1 MNDEILQLL
10 DAAIAE
16 TRRLGR
22 ADLAGRLAAQ
32 RDQVT
37 SGAWHVLVA
46 GEFKKGKSALV
57 NALLGVPV
65 CSADAVAFTS
75 VPTIIRYAPDA
86 VAELVL
92 DSGQRRTVDVRA
104 APRYAIAGTE
114 GEIGLQAVEV
124 ALPRELLREGLVL
137 IDTPGIGGGFAA
149 AQAAA
154 TMRAMSLA
162 DSVLI
167 VSDASQEYTAAE
179 VEFLRRAA
187 EICPHLLC
195 LLTKTDFYPEWQ
207 KILEINRGHL
217 RRAGLKVEI
226 MPVSAALRE
235 VAVESAD
242 QTLNGE
248 SGFPA
253 LVARLRGQLAV
264 QRAERGAGPA
274 AEAVRSS
281 LRQVAGTLTAEHDA
295 LTRPED
301 RSAAVARVD
310 RVHERAQNLVAPSSR
325 WLNTVNDRF
334 ADLQA
339 RIDEDL
345 QARIR
350 KLDQEAG
357 DRIRSGDPAREWAEF
372 VPWLYQR
379 TNDELTDCHR
389 HLLGLIDEVAAE
401 VAAMFEGES
410 ADLGRVAGGIAPP
423 TAGDAFALQQLS
435 MRGSGRLEL
444 AMHAA
449 RGWSLSSSVITTMLV
464 ATLHPGL
471 LVILPIT
478 AALGTVFGV
487 KAVHGFKTARVE
499 QGRNEALRSVANY
512 LNQAR
517 VDANRAALNILRHAR
532 SQLRDYYLDRA
543 NELATTASTER
554 AATIRAVRADT
565 YSAQRRATE
574 TASDLA
580 RVSSLLT
587 AAERAALRR

>member
-1 MNDEILQLL
+1 MNEEILQLL

-22 ADLAGRLAAQ
+22 ADLAGRLASQ

-57 NALLGVPV
+57 DALLGVPV
-65 CSADAVAFTS
+65 CGADAAAFTS
-75 VPTIIRYAPDA
+75 VPTIIRYGTEAG
-86 VAELVL
+86 AEIVL
-92 DSGQRRTVDVRA
+92 DSGQRRRVDVRA
-104 APRYAIAGTE
+104 AGRYAVSGTAE
-114 GEIGLQAVEV
+114 GDIPLQAVEV
-124 ALPRELLREGLVL
+124 ALPRELLRDGLVL
-137 IDTPGIGGGFAA
+137 VDTPGIGGGFAA

-162 DSVLI
+162 DCVLI

-179 VEFLRRAA
+179 VEFLRRAE

-226 MPVSAALRE
+226 LPVSAALRE
-235 VAVESAD
+235 EAVQSGD
-242 QTLNGE
+242 QALNGE

-264 QRAERGAGPA
+264 QRTERSAGPA
-274 AEAVRSS
+274 ADAVRSCM
-281 LRQVAGTLTAEHDA
+281 RQVAGTLSAEHEA
-295 LTRPED
+295 LTRPEQ
-301 RSAAVARVD
+301 RTAAIARAD
-310 RVHERAQNLVAPSSR
+310 RVQERARTLVAPSSR
-325 WLNTVNDRF
+325 WLNVVNDRF
-334 ADLQA
+334 ADLQSTVE
-339 RIDEDL
+339 EDL

-350 KLDQEAG
+350 KLDTEAAQ
-357 DRIRSGDPAREWAEF
+357 RIRTGDPHRQWAEF
-372 VPWLYQR
+372 VPWLYER

-389 HLLGLIDEVAAE
+389 HLLALVDDIATEVAGLFADD
-401 VAAMFEGES
+401 A
-410 ADLGRVAGGIAPP
+410 ADLGRIAGGVSPP
-423 TAGDAFALQQLS
+423 TAGEGFALQKLTV
-435 MRGSGRLEL
+435 GGTGKLEL

-478 AALGTVFGV
+478 AALGSVFGV
-487 KAVHGFKTARVE
+487 KAVHGFKTARLE

-543 NELATTASTER
+543 NELAATAD
-554 AATIRAVRADT
+554 ATQRAVRADVGT
-565 YSAQRRATE
+565 SRQRASE
-574 TASDLA
+574 TANDLA
-580 RVSSLLT
+580 RVRSLLT
-587 AAERAALRR
+587 AAERTGRR

>member
-1 MNDEILQLL
+1 VNEEILQLL

-22 ADLAGRLAAQ
+22 ADLAGRLASQ

-65 CSADAVAFTS
+65 CGADAAAFTS
-75 VPTIIRYAPDA
+75 VPTIIRYGSDA
-86 VAELVL
+86 GAEIVL
-92 DSGQRRTVDVRA
+92 DSGQRRRIDVRSA
-104 APRYAIAGTE
+104 ARFALAGSAE
-114 GEIGLQAVEV
+114 GDIPLQAVEV
-124 ALPRELLREGLVL
+124 TLPRELLRDGLVL
-137 IDTPGIGGGFAA
+137 VDTPGIGGGFAA

-162 DSVLI
+162 DCVLI

-179 VEFLRRAA
+179 VEFLRRAE

-226 MPVSAALRE
+226 LPVSAVLRDE
-235 VAVESAD
+235 GVQSGD
-242 QTLNGE
+242 QALNGE
-248 SGFPA
+248 SGFPT

-264 QRAERGAGPA
+264 QRAERSAGPA
-274 AEAVRSS
+274 ADAVRSCM
-281 LRQVAGTLTAEHDA
+281 RQVAGTLSAEHEA
-295 LTRPED
+295 LTQPEQ
-301 RSAAVARVD
+301 RTAAIARAD
-310 RVHERAQNLVAPSSR
+310 RVQERAKTLAAPSSR
-325 WLNTVNDRF
+325 WLNVVNDRF
-334 ADLQA
+334 ADLQSTVE
-339 RIDEDL
+339 EDL

-350 KLDQEAG
+350 KLDGEAAE
-357 DRIRSGDPAREWAEF
+357 RIRGGDPARQWADF
-372 VPWLYQR
+372 VPWLYGR
-379 TNDELTDCHR
+379 TNDELTECHR
-389 HLLGLIDEVAAE
+389 NLLGLIDDIATEVGGMFADDAAD
-401 VAAMFEGES
+401 V
-410 ADLGRVAGGIAPP
+410 GRIAGGIAPP
-423 TAGDAFALQQLS
+423 TAGEGFALQKLNV
-435 MRGSGRLEL
+435 GGAGKLEL

-478 AALGTVFGV
+478 AALGSVFGV
-487 KAVHGFKTARVE
+487 KAVHGFKTARLE

-543 NELATTASTER
+543 NELAATAD
-554 AATIRAVRADT
+554 ATQRAVRTDAT
-565 YSAQRRATE
+565 TARQRASE
-574 TASDLA
+574 TANDLA
-580 RVSSLLT
+580 RVHTLLS
-587 AAERAALRR
+587 AAERTGRR

>member
-1 MNDEILQLL
+1 MNEEILQLL

-22 ADLAGRLAAQ
+22 ADLAARLGAQ

-65 CSADAVAFTS
+65 CGADAAAFTA
-75 VPTIIRYAPDA
+75 VPTIIRYGTEAG
-86 VAELVL
+86 AEIVL
-92 DSGQRRTVDVRA
+92 DSGQRRRIDVRSA
-104 APRYAIAGTE
+104 ARYSSSGTAE
-114 GEIGLQAVEV
+114 GDIPLQAVEV
-124 ALPRELLREGLVL
+124 TLPRELLRDGLVVV
-137 IDTPGIGGGFAA
+137 DTPGIGGGFAA

-167 VSDASQEYTAAE
+167 VSDASQEFTAAE
-179 VEFLRRAA
+179 VEFLRRAE

-226 MPVSAALRE
+226 LPVSAVLRDA
-235 VAVESAD
+235 AVETGD
-242 QTLNGE
+242 PGLNTE

-253 LVARLRGQLAV
+253 LVGRLRGQVAV
-264 QRAERGAGPA
+264 QRAERSAGPA
-274 AEAVRSS
+274 TEAVRSCMQ
-281 LRQVAGTLTAEHDA
+281 QVAGTLSAEHEA
-295 LTRPED
+295 LTQPEQ
-301 RSAAVARVD
+301 RGAVIARLEQVQ
-310 RVHERAQNLVAPSSR
+310 ERARKLAAPSSR
-325 WLNTVNDRF
+325 WLNTMQDRF
-334 ADLQA
+334 ADLQS
-339 RIDEDL
+339 RVEEDL
-345 QARIR
+345 QVRIR
-350 KLDQEAG
+350 KLDTEAG
-357 DRIRSGDPAREWAEF
+357 DRIRTGNPAREWAEF

-389 HLLGLIDEVAAE
+389 HLLALVDEIAAE
-401 VAAMFEGES
+401 VAGQFEDEV
-410 ADLGRVAGGIAPP
+410 ADLGRVAGGITPP
-423 TAGDAFALQQLS
+423 TAGDGFALQQLS
-435 MRGSGRLEL
+435 VGDAGKVEL
-444 AMHAA
+444 VMHAA
-449 RGWSLSSSVITTMLV
+449 RGWSLSSSVITTLLV
-464 ATLHPGL
+464 MTLHPGL

-487 KAVHGFKTARVE
+487 KAVHGFKTARLE

-532 SQLRDYYLDRA
+532 GQLRDYYLDRA

-554 AATIRAVRADT
+554 AATMRAVQSDASSARLRAN
-565 YSAQRRATE
+565 E
-574 TASDLA
+574 TATDLA
-580 RVSSLLT
+580 RIRTLLD
-587 AAERAALRR
+587 RAGRR

>member
-1 MNDEILQLL
+1 LNEEILQLL
-10 DAAIAE
+10 DAAIEE
-16 TRRLGR
+16 THRLGR
-22 ADLAGRLAAQ
+22 ADLAGRLASQ

-65 CSADAVAFTS
+65 CGADAAAFTS
-75 VPTIIRYAPDA
+75 VPTIIRYGTDA
-86 VAELVL
+86 GAEIVL
-92 DSGQRRTVDVRA
+92 DSGQRRRIDVRSA
-104 APRYAIAGTE
+104 ARYALAGSAE
-114 GEIGLQAVEV
+114 GDIPLQAVEV
-124 ALPRELLREGLVL
+124 TLPRELLRDGLVL
-137 IDTPGIGGGFAA
+137 VDTPGIGGGFAA

-162 DSVLI
+162 DCVLI

-226 MPVSAALRE
+226 LPVSAVLRDE
-235 VAVESAD
+235 GVQSGDPA
-242 QTLNGE
+242 LNGE
-248 SGFPA
+248 SGFPT

-264 QRAERGAGPA
+264 QRAERSAGPA
-274 AEAVRSS
+274 TDAVRSCM
-281 LRQVAGTLTAEHDA
+281 RQVAGTLTAEHEA
-295 LTRPED
+295 LTQPEQ
-301 RSAAVARVD
+301 RTAAIARAD
-310 RVHERAQNLVAPSSR
+310 RVQERARTLVAPSSR
-325 WLNTVNDRF
+325 WLNVVNDRF
-334 ADLQA
+334 ADLQST
-339 RIDEDL
+339 IEEDL

-350 KLDQEAG
+350 TLDAEAAE
-357 DRIRSGDPAREWAEF
+357 RIRGGDPARQWAEF

-379 TNDELTDCHR
+379 TNDELTDCHQ
-389 HLLGLIDEVAAE
+389 HLLGLLDTIATEVAGLFADD
-401 VAAMFEGES
+401 AA
-410 ADLGRVAGGIAPP
+410 DVGRIAGGISPP
-423 TAGDAFALQQLS
+423 TAGEGFALQKLNV
-435 MRGSGRLEL
+435 GGAGKLEL

-478 AALGTVFGV
+478 AALGSVFGV
-487 KAVHGFKTARVE
+487 KAVRGFKTARLE

-543 NELATTASTER
+543 NELAATAD
-554 AATIRAVRADT
+554 ATQRAVRADAT
-565 YSAQRRATE
+565 TARERASE
-574 TASDLA
+574 TANDLA
-580 RVSSLLT
+580 RVHGLLT
-587 AAERAALRR
+587 AAERTGRR

>member
-1 MNDEILQLL
+1 MDEEILQLL

-65 CSADAVAFTS
+65 CGCDPAAFTA
-75 VPTIIRYAPDA
+75 VPTIIRYGAQPSAD
-86 VAELVL
+86 LVL
-92 DSGQRRTVDVRA
+92 DSGQRRPIDVRA
-104 APRYAIAGTE
+104 AARYSVSGTD
-114 GEIGLQAVEV
+114 GDIPVQAVEV

-179 VEFLRRAA
+179 VEFLRRAE

-195 LLTKTDFYPEWQ
+195 LLAKTDFYPEWQ
-207 KILEINRGHL
+207 RILEINRGHL

-226 MPVSAALRE
+226 MPVSASLRD
-235 VAVESAD
+235 VAVETGDPAI
-242 QTLNGE
+242 NGE

-253 LVARLRGQLAV
+253 LVARLRSQLAV
-264 QRAERGAGPA
+264 QRAQRSAGPA
-274 AEAVRSS
+274 TEAVRSCM
-281 LRQVAGTLTAEHDA
+281 RQVAGTLTAEHEA
-295 LTRPED
+295 LTATAPEQ
-301 RSAAVARVD
+301 RTAVVARLDQVQ
-310 RVHERAQNLVAPSSR
+310 ERAQRLVNPGSR
-325 WLNTVNDRF
+325 WLNTMTDRF
-334 ADLQA
+334 ADLQSTVE
-339 RIDEDL
+339 EDL
-345 QARIR
+345 QARVR
-350 KLDQEAG
+350 TLDQEAG
-357 DRIRSGDPAREWAEF
+357 ERIRRGDPAREWAEF

-379 TNDELTDCHR
+379 TNDELTECHQR
-389 HLLGLIDEVAAE
+389 LLALIDGVATEVAGLFEAE
-401 VAAMFEGES
+401 VA
-410 ADLGRVAGGIAPP
+410 DVGRIGGGITPP
-423 TAGDAFALQQLS
+423 TAGEGFALQKLNV
-435 MRGSGRLEL
+435 GGTGKLEL

-487 KAVHGFKTARVE
+487 KAVHGFKTARLE

-543 NELATTASTER
+543 QELATTASTER
-554 AATIRAVRADT
+554 AATMRAVRADAS
-565 YSAQRRATE
+565 SARARASE

-580 RVSSLLT
+580 RVNNL
-587 AAERAALRR
+587 LRRSERMR

>member
-1 MNDEILQLL
+1 MDDDILRLL

-37 SGAWHVLVA
+37 AGAWHVLVA

-65 CSADAVAFTS
+65 CSTDPVAFTA
-75 VPTIIRYAPDA
+75 VPTIIRYGDEAG
-86 VAELVL
+86 AELVL
-92 DSGQRRTVDVRA
+92 DSGQRRRIDARA
-104 APRYAIAGTE
+104 AAQYATRGTE
-114 GEIGLQAVEV
+114 GQIRLQAVEV

-162 DSVLI
+162 DSVI
-167 VSDASQEYTAAE
+167 VVSDASQEYTAAE
-179 VEFLRRAA
+179 VEFLRKAA
-187 EICPHLLC
+187 ELCSDLLC

-226 MPVSAALRE
+226 LPVSSVLRE
-235 VAVESAD
+235 VALESAD

-264 QRAERGAGPA
+264 QRAERSAGPA

-281 LRQVAGTLTAEHDA
+281 LQQVAGTLSAEHEA
-295 LTRPED
+295 LTRPEQH
-301 RSAAVARVD
+301 STAIARLE
-310 RVHERAQNLVAPSSR
+310 RVQERAQKLTAPSSR
-325 WLNTVNDRF
+325 WLNVINDRF

-339 RIDEDL
+339 KVDEDL
-345 QARIR
+345 QVRIR
-350 KLDQEAG
+350 KLDQAAG
-357 DRIRSGDPAREWAEF
+357 ERIRSGDPAREWAEF
-372 VPWLYQR
+372 VPWLYQS

-389 HLLGLIDEVAAE
+389 QLLGLIDEVAAE
-401 VAAMFEGES
+401 VAALFEGEV
-410 ADLGRVAGGIAPP
+410 ADLGGLAGGINPP
-423 TAGDAFALQQLS
+423 AAGDSFQLQQLS
-435 MRGSGRLEL
+435 VHGAGKLEL

-449 RGWSLSSSVITTMLV
+449 RGWSLSSSVITTILV

-487 KAVHGFKTARVE
+487 KAVHGFKTARLE
-499 QGRNEALRSVANY
+499 QGRNEALRSVATY

-517 VDANRAALNILRHAR
+517 VDANRAALNILRHSR

-554 AATIRAVRADT
+554 AATLRAVHTDGDL
-565 YSAQRRATE
+565 AQRRAVE

-580 RVSSLLT
+580 RVNRLLS
-587 AAERAALRR
+587 AAASRR

>member
-1 MNDEILQLL
+1 VNDEILKLL
-10 DAAIAE
+10 DAAIQE

-65 CSADAVAFTS
+65 CSTDAVGFTA
-75 VPTIIRYAPDA
+75 VPTIIRYGTEATAD
-86 VAELVL
+86 LVL
-92 DSGQRRTVDVRA
+92 DSGQRRRIDIRTAPQYAVRGSA
-104 APRYAIAGTE
+104 E
-114 GEIGLQAVEV
+114 GEIRLDAVEV
-124 ALPRELLREGLVL
+124 TLPRELLRDGLVL

-162 DSVLI
+162 DSVLV

-187 EICPHLLC
+187 EICPEMLC

-226 MPVSAALRE
+226 LPVSAVLRE
-235 VAVESAD
+235 AALETGD

-253 LVARLRGQLAV
+253 IVSRIRGQLAV
-264 QRAERGAGPA
+264 QRAERSVGPA

-281 LRQVAGTLTAEHDA
+281 LRQVAGTLTAEHTA
-295 LTRPED
+295 LTRPEE
-301 RSAAVARVD
+301 RQVSIARLEQVQ
-310 RVHERAQNLVAPSSR
+310 ERAQKLVAPSSR
-325 WLNTVNDRF
+325 WLNVINDRF
-334 ADLQA
+334 ADIQ
-339 RIDEDL
+339 DQVDKDL

-357 DRIRSGDPAREWAEF
+357 ERIRNGDPAREWAEI
-372 VPWLYQR
+372 VPWFYQR
-379 TNDELTDCHR
+379 TNDELTDCHQ
-389 HLLGLIDEVAAE
+389 HMLALINEVTGE
-401 VAAMFEGES
+401 VSELFEGEV
-410 ADLGRVAGGIAPP
+410 ADIGRVAGGLPPP
-423 TAGDAFALQQLS
+423 TAGDGFRLEQLA
-435 MRGSGRLEL
+435 MRGAGKLEL

-449 RGWSLSSSVITTMLV
+449 RGWSLSSSVITTLLV

-487 KAVHGFKTARVE
+487 KAVHGFKTARLE

-517 VDANRAALNILRHAR
+517 VDANRAALNILRHSR

-554 AATIRAVRADT
+554 AATMRAVQADAH
-565 YSAQRRATE
+565 SAQRRATE
-574 TASDLA
+574 TAGDLA
-580 RVSSLLT
+580 RLNSLLS
-587 AAERAALRR
+587 AADRVGKR

>member
-1 MNDEILQLL
+1 MNDEILRLL
-10 DAAIAE
+10 DEAIAE

-65 CSADAVAFTS
+65 CGADAAAFTA
-75 VPTIIRYAPDA
+75 VPTIIRYGTEAG
-86 VAELVL
+86 AELVL
-92 DSGQRRTVDVRA
+92 DSGQRRRIDVRA
-104 APRYAIAGTE
+104 AGRYANTGTD
-114 GEIGLQAVEV
+114 GDIPLQAVEV
-124 ALPRELLREGLVL
+124 TLPRELLREGLVL
-137 IDTPGIGGGFAA
+137 VDTPGIGGGFAA

-179 VEFLRRAA
+179 VEFLRRA
-187 EICPHLLC
+187 EDICPDLLC

-226 MPVSAALRE
+226 LPVSSVLRD
-235 VAVESAD
+235 VAVEAGD
-242 QTLNGE
+242 ATLNGE

-253 LVARLRGQLAV
+253 LVSRLRGQLSV
-264 QRAERGAGPA
+264 RRAERSAGPA
-274 AEAVRSS
+274 TEAVRSCM
-281 LRQVAGTLTAEHDA
+281 RQVAGTLTAEHEA
-295 LTRPED
+295 LTQTQPEQ
-301 RSAAVARVD
+301 RTAAIARLE
-310 RVHERAQNLVAPSSR
+310 RVQERAQKLVAPSSR

-334 ADLQA
+334 ADLQS
-339 RIDEDL
+339 RVDEDL

-357 DRIRSGDPAREWAEF
+357 ERIRAGDPVRGWAEF

-389 HLLGLIDEVAAE
+389 HLLALIDEVAAE
-401 VAAMFEGES
+401 VAGQFEDE
-410 ADLGRVAGGIAPP
+410 ADLGRIAGGITPP
-423 TAGDAFALQQLS
+423 TAGEGFALQKLS
-435 MRGSGRLEL
+435 VGSTGKLEL

-449 RGWSLSSSVITTMLV
+449 RGWSLSSSVVTTMLV
-464 ATLHPGL
+464 VTLHPGL

-487 KAVHGFKTARVE
+487 KAVHGFKTARLE

-532 SQLRDYYLDRA
+532 SNLRDYYLDRA
-543 NELATTASTER
+543 NELATTANTER
-554 AATIRAVRADT
+554 DATLRAVRADAS
-565 YSAQRRATE
+565 SARQRASE

-580 RVSSLLT
+580 RVKNLLT
-587 AAERAALRR
+587 AAERNRR